1 MDVASINIVATHFVG
16 RSNSLLVEFVLRS
29 DGSSLNHGTQ
39 VILEL
44 LRPIANTDRV
54 VVADSYYASVQT
66 ARELWRIKL
75 RFIGVLKTAT
85 KQFPMHYLS
94 RVLLPAGKGDHKALK
109 AYDPAS
115 MYQLLA
121 IVWTDRE
128 RRFFISSCA
137 SAAPGQV
144 IERRRWRQ
152 TDPTPNA
159 APALEDIRLPQP
171 EAVQIYYD
179 GCGRIDEHN
188 QHQQGSL
195 NLEKKV
201 QTMSWAH
208 RANHSIFA
216 MCVVDAFDLA
226 VGSLGNNKKYHSFRV
241 FLEDL
246 ITELID
252 NEFNKRVL
260 QKKKEQAVKVEAAIS
275 KVGVSVL
282 DTSRQLTAP
291 TPTKRRK
298 SNKPEHRLQ
307 GACMICKK
315 STTHVCRSCQ
325 CFKNGL
331 NDKQYWIC
339 SKAGKECMGK
349 HIMTAHTECIGD

>member
-1 MDVASINIVATHFVG
+1 VHLHSINIVAFPFVG
-16 RSNSLLVEFVLRS
+16 RSNPLLVDFVLRS
-29 DGSSLNHGTQ
+29 DGSTLNHGTQ

-94 RVLLPAGKGDHKALK
+94 RVLLPGGKGDHKALK
-109 AYDPAS
+109 GYDSAS
-115 MYQLLA
+115 GCQLLA
-121 IVWTDRE
+121 IVWADRE

-137 SAAPGQV
+137 SAAPGRL

-159 APALEDIRLPQP
+159 APVLEEIRLPQP

-188 QHQQGSL
+188 RHRQDSL

-201 QTMSWAH
+201 QVMSWAH
-208 RANHSIFA
+208 RANHSIFG
-216 MCVVDAFDLA
+216 MCVVDAFYLA
-226 VGSLGNNKKYHSFRV
+226 VGSQGGSNKKYPSFRV
-241 FLEDL
+241 FLEDI
-246 ITELID
+246 ITDLID
-252 NEFNKRVL
+252 NDFDKRVL
-260 QKKKEQAVKVEAAIS
+260 RKRKEEAVKQEAAIS
-275 KVGVSVL
+275 KVGVGIL
-282 DTSRQLTAP
+282 DT
-291 TPTKRRK
+291 
-298 SNKPEHRLQ
+298 
-307 GACMICKK
+307 
-315 STTHVCRSCQ
+315 
-325 CFKNGL
+325 
-331 NDKQYWIC
+331 Y
-339 SKAGKECMGK
+339 KE
-349 HIMTAHTECIGD
+349 EEV

>member
-1 MDVASINIVATHFVG
+1 
-16 RSNSLLVEFVLRS
+16 VL
-29 DGSSLNHGTQ
+29 
-39 VILEL
+39 LEL
-44 LRPIANTDRV
+44 LRPIANTERV
-54 VVADSYYASVQT
+54 VVADSYYASVQS

-109 AYDPAS
+109 GYDQDTGC
-115 MYQLLA
+115 QLLA
-121 IVWTDRE
+121 IVWADRE
-128 RRFFISSCA
+128 RRFFISTCA
-137 SAAPGQV
+137 SAAPGRV

-152 TDPTPNA
+152 KDTTPNA
-159 APALEDIRLPQP
+159 APVLDEIRLPQP

-188 QHQQGSL
+188 RHRQDSL

-208 RANHSIFA
+208 RANHSIFG

-226 VGSLGNNKKYHSFRV
+226 VGSQGNNKKYPSFRV

-252 NEFNKRVL
+252 NDFDKRVL
-260 QKKKEQAVKVEAAIS
+260 RKRKEQAIKQEAAIA
-275 KVGVSVL
+275 KVGVGIL

-298 SNKPEHRLQ
+298 SNRPEHRLQ
-307 GACMICKK
+307 GACMVCRK
-315 STTHVCRSCQ
+315 STTHVCRTCQ
-325 CFKNGL
+325 CFKNGP

-349 HIMTAHTECIGD
+349 HILEAHTECIGD